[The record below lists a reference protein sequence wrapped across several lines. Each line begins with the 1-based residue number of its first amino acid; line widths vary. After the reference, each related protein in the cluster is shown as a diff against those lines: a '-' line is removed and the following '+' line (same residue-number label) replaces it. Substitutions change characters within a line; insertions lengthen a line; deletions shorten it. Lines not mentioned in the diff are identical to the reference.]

1 MKGKNPTRKQ
11 KNIIKENKLN
21 PDNWLVLKILKNR
34 ICIQPKVSKINI
46 EIKMQ
51 HSFIECCIFIYT

>member
-21 PDNWLVLKILKNR
+21 PDNWLVLKIFK
-34 ICIQPKVSKINI
+34 
-46 EIKMQ
+46 E
-51 HSFIECCIFIYT
+51 

>member
-34 ICIQPKVSKINI
+34 ICIQPKVSKKIR
-46 EIKMQ
+46 EI
-51 HSFIECCIFIYT
+51 